1 MATFKETLV
10 IFPENNVPPARR
22 VTLKD
27 LVICGTSE
35 FFGTAVLLFLSC
47 TGATLDIQGDA
58 TVLHVSMAAGLAVTV
73 VIQMLGHISGAYVNP
88 VVTLSAYILGEIN
101 LKQTLL
107 YVVCQIS
114 GCLCGTGFH
123 RLLTPAG
130 VLSGGERGVCVNTPG
145 RGISDLEA
153 FGVEIILTIILV
165 IANCSSWDKRN
176 SHKSDSVPIK
186 IGLVVVALNV
196 SAAAYTGASMN
207 PARSFGPAVWSS
219 DYKSHWIYWTAPT
232 IGSLLASYA
241 YKYVFLE
248 RNE

>member
-123 RLLTPAG
+123 R
-130 VLSGGERGVCVNTPG
+130 
-145 RGISDLEA
+145 A

>member
-10 IFPENNVPPARR
+10 IFPDNNEQSARR

-27 LVICGTSE
+27 LVICGASE

-73 VIQMLGHISGAYVNP
+73 VIQ
-88 VVTLSAYILGEIN
+88 
-101 LKQTLL
+101 
-107 YVVCQIS
+107 
-114 GCLCGTGFH
+114 
-123 RLLTPAG
+123 LLTPAG

-219 DYKSHWIYWTAPT
+219 DYTSHWVYWAAPT
-232 IGSLLASYA
+232 IGSLVASYA